1 MKFDQFYMARALKLA
16 ERGRYS
22 TQPNPRVG
30 CVIVK
35 DGEIVGE
42 GFHQAA
48 GEAHA
53 EVIALA
59 QAGPLA
65 RGADV
70 FVTLEPC
77 SHYGRTAPCADALIK
92 AHPSRVVVA
101 MTDPN
106 PLVSGQGIKKLELE
120 GIKVRGGVC
129 EVQARQL
136 NRGFIQ
142 RMQTGRPFVS
152 LKLATSLDGRVAM
165 RSGESTWITSQAARK
180 DVHRL
185 RLENCAIITGINTV
199 QADDPRMTVRLSDG
213 DIPQA
218 YTLGKRQPVRV
229 VLDSGMRLAQDAAIR
244 QPPGETWQLVSQEV
258 IPRLA
263 GNNVIGMPMKDRR
276 LELNAVLHYLG
287 EQKMNNVLVEAG
299 GTLAAA
305 FIKAELV
312 DELVVYQSPDIMGA
326 SAQAMIKLPEIVNMH
341 EKIEFEYQ
349 DLRKIGRDLKL
360 TLIRRGLSATQ
371 LTSKH
376 D

>member
-1 MKFDQFYMARALKLA
+1 MKLDQFYMARALKLA

-35 DGEIVGE
+35 EGEIVGE

-53 EVIALA
+53 EIMALA

-77 SHYGRTAPCADALIK
+77 SHSGRTAPCADALIK
-92 AHPSRVVVA
+92 THPSRVVVA

-106 PLVSGQGIKKLELE
+106 PLVSGQGIKKLEMQ
-120 GIKVRGGVC
+120 GIKVRNGVC
-129 EVQARQL
+129 EAQARQL

-142 RMQTGRPFVS
+142 RMQTGRPFVT

-185 RLENCAIITGINTV
+185 RLENCAIVTGINTV
-199 QADDPRMTVRLSDG
+199 LADDPRMTVRLSSE
-213 DIPQA
+213 DIPRT
-218 YTLGKRQPVRV
+218 YVLSERQPIRV

-244 QPPGETWQLVSQEV
+244 QLPGDIWQLVSQEA
-258 IPRLA
+258 IRGLA
-263 GNNVIGMPMKDRR
+263 DGNVIAMPIVDGR
-276 LELNAVLHYLG
+276 LDLDAVLRYLG
-287 EQKMNNVLVEAG
+287 EQQMNNVLVEAG

-305 FIKAELV
+305 FLKAELV

-326 SAQAMIKLPEIVNMH
+326 SAQAMINLPEILKMS
-341 EKIEFEYQ
+341 EKIEFQYQ

-360 TLIRRGLSATQ
+360 TLNPSTEN
-371 LTSKH
+371 
-376 D
+376 